1 MAEVESFRG
10 WYETLDGLRYLL
22 PEEDARDKFAGES
35 WGVRLSKQSERQL
48 EVGLWGPL
56 RSSVCERRSSVAARR
71 GKRNWA

>member
-48 EVGLWGPL
+48 EVGAGLGGS
-56 RSSVCERRSSVAARR
+56 RCAESRIVAARWR
-71 GKRNWA
+71 SDTVNV